1 MCFLTLSKN
10 FQEKKEGNEGKKRL
24 FQKMHLLG
32 FQLLKNKRR
41 PAELKRTAS
50 QERSESSVI
59 SSSLSFCLVRACV
72 LVRLLCARLGPLC
85 GGQGDA
91 GL

>member
-1 MCFLTLSKN
+1 MLFNSHSPGTFRKKN
-10 FQEKKEGNEGKKRL
+10 QGN
-24 FQKMHLLG
+24 KMLIYKIHLLG

-59 SSSLSFCLVRACV
+59 SSSLSFCLLRACV
-72 LVRLLCARLGPLC
+72 FVRLLCARLGPLC

>member
-1 MCFLTLSKN
+1 MCFLIHTLQELSGGKN
-10 FQEKKEGNEGKKRL
+10 QGNKTFITKI
-24 FQKMHLLG
+24 HLLC
-32 FQLLKNKRR
+32 FQLLKNKRL
-41 PAELKRTAS
+41 PTELNRTAS

-59 SSSLSFCLVRACV
+59 SSSLSFCLVRVCV
-72 LVRLLCARLGPLC
+72 FVRLQCARLGPLC